1 MRNDVQKA
9 FVKAADTYEKA
20 YEAHVEA
27 DILERQARANLNAAK
42 AELKTLRAAVYVQ
55 DERVVLGPYAQESSL
70 RHAQEL
76 LQRFQRR

>member
-27 DILERQARANLNAAK
+27 DIL
-42 AELKTLRAAVYVQ
+42 
-55 DERVVLGPYAQESSL
+55 
-70 RHAQEL
+70 
-76 LQRFQRR
+76 